1 MGDNISQ
8 PPDEPVLG
16 PTLASSSIE
25 DIPTLDL
32 LVKLE
37 LDRGSD
43 GTKPCDDKETE
54 ITEAHPEKDVLSN
67 SIADDA
73 HLPHS
78 DETAQN
84 HEQELF
90 DDIATE
96 YGDTSGSEPDFSS
109 SSEFDF
115 GSDDENEETTDDLIR
130 YVTAHRDE
138 PFEYVHR
145 FPPVK
150 PLEPIK
156 SPELTAMEPA
166 GLPLTPSATTDVLFR
181 NEFFI
186 IRRSLI
192 AGWGAFAAKDLEA
205 GDKILVERPLFTA
218 DNNTLYKEFDKLDQA
233 SQDIALGLHANS
245 HCKFQSIKAVWTTNC
260 FSTGVWDEAGLFPIA
275 SRFNH
280 KCHPR
285 QAVKYHYN
293 KAGEVLEM
301 EVKANIIKEGEELTI
316 SYGCGLTPADL
327 FYRYGF
333 RCRCGGCS
341 GWTEEDER
349 RMW

>member
-1 MGDNISQ
+1 MGDNTSQ

-54 ITEAHPEKDVLSN
+54 ITEAHPEKDILSG

-78 DETAQN
+78 DETPQN
-84 HEQELF
+84 HEQGLF

-115 GSDDENEETTDDLIR
+115 GSDDENEETTEDLIR

-138 PFEYVHR
+138 PFEYVYR

-150 PLEPIK
+150 PLEPIE

-181 NEFFI
+181 NEFFVV
-186 IRRSLI
+186 RRSFI
-192 AGWGAFAAKDLEA
+192 AGWGAFAVKDLEV

-218 DNNTLYKEFDKLDQA
+218 DNNTLYKEFDKLDEA

-245 HCKFQSIKAVWTTNC
+245 YCKFQSIKAVWTTNC
-260 FSTGVWDEAGLFPIA
+260 FSTGVWDEAGLFPVA

-280 KCHPR
+280 TCHPR
-285 QAVKYHYN
+285 QTVEYHYN
-293 KAGEVLEM
+293 KADEVLEM
-301 EVKANIIKEGEELTI
+301 EVKATIIREGEELTI

-349 RMW
+349 GTW

>member
-1 MGDNISQ
+1 MDDNNSQ
-8 PPDEPVLG
+8 PPDEPVLSAS
-16 PTLASSSIE
+16 LASLSIE

-32 LVKLE
+32 QVKPE
-37 LDRGSD
+37 LDKSSD
-43 GTKPCDDKETE
+43 GTKACNGNETE
-54 ITEAHPEKDVLSN
+54 TTKAQTEEDILSE
-67 SIADDA
+67 SIPDEF
-73 HLPHS
+73 HSPHG
-78 DETAQN
+78 DETPQN
-84 HEQELF
+84 HEQGPF

-96 YGDTSGSEPDFSS
+96 YGDTSGSEPDFTS

-115 GSDDENEETTDDLIR
+115 GSDDEYEETTEDLIR

-138 PFEYVHR
+138 PFEYVYR
-145 FPPVK
+145 FPRLE
-150 PLEPIK
+150 PLESIE

-166 GLPLTPSATTDVLFR
+166 GLPRTPSRTTSVLFQ
-181 NEFFI
+181 NDYFI
-186 IRRSLI
+186 VKQSLI
-192 AGWGAFAAKDLEA
+192 AGWGAFAVKDLKF

-218 DNNTLYKEFDKLDQA
+218 DNNTLFKEFDKLDRA
-233 SQDIALGLHANS
+233 SQDIALGLHANLY
-245 HCKFQSIKAVWTTNC
+245 CKSQSIKAVWTTNC

-285 QAVKYHYN
+285 QTVEYHYN
-293 KAGEVLEM
+293 KAEEVLEM
-301 EVKANIIKEGEELTI
+301 KVKADAIKEGEELTI

-349 RMW
+349 RSW